1 MARGDTTLALDQSF
15 DETGL
20 TPELVRGLVADIRAG
35 YPRRHA
41 ALKRGV
47 SPKTFQGW
55 LEDGAAGIGG
65 PLMVELAR
73 RVYRWE
79 ARDVGGHF
87 VALKVLARQ
96 NPQATELYLK
106 LRYPE
111 DFGGH
116 VRSSP
121 DEFELPERNQRKRAK
136 LLSDP
141 PPRMLAEMRAHDIY
155 KLPRHM
161 SAEDREAILAILA
174 KYEVVAPALPTP
186 EGPAEPE

>member
-1 MARGDTTLALDQSF
+1 VSRSSAALDQSF

-87 VALKVLARQ
+87 VALKELARQ
-96 NPQATELYLK
+96 NHQALELYLK
-106 LRYPE
+106 FRHPE
-111 DFGGH
+111 DFGGP
-116 VRSSP
+116 VRTAP
-121 DEFELPERNQRKRAK
+121 DEFERPERNQKKRAK
-136 LLSDP
+136 LLADP

-155 KLPRHM
+155 KLPRQI
-161 SAEDREAILAILA
+161 SAEDRAAILAILA
-174 KYEVVAPALPTP
+174 KYEAVAPALPAP
-186 EGPAEPE
+186 EGPVEPE